1 MNRCL
6 VSLAGITAALV
17 WAAVAPV
24 QAQIA
29 ITSATTSLTDGADTT
44 ANGFTYRNQ
53 TLALDTFTAGG
64 DTYAVTGTADQVFVR
79 RGSSGVARSHI
90 WYETASNAGD
100 RLGPYITDIEDA
112 ILGNNLN
119 LGIHNLFANAGS
131 SSANIER
138 VDLIVSGGMTAAE
151 GFAIPVFDFGVNPQH
166 ESFAIALVT
175 SLDGSGN
182 PDGYSDLASTTPFTA
197 PNIHNHDSFAIERY
211 SAGNDTSGSPYTI
224 FNTTNDQGPGGV
236 IFTLDDFNVTEG
248 STVYG
253 YSLFG
258 FDVSTGGNSANLV
271 DWTNSTYFPGATP
284 GGEGTAGGFDFSG
297 VNGIFFQDIAF
308 AVVPEPS
315 AYSLGGI
322 VVVMLALCRR
332 RYRPRRNGDLPI
344 EAASTP

>member
-1 MNRCL
+1 MQCL
-6 VSLAGITAALV
+6 GLIVSLGWGATQLS
-17 WAAVAPV
+17 
-24 QAQIA
+24 AQTA

-53 TLALDTFTAGG
+53 TLSLDTFTAGG
-64 DTYAVTGTADQVFVR
+64 NTYAITGQADTVFVR
-79 RGSSGVARSHI
+79 RGSSGAANSHI

-100 RLGPYITDIEDA
+100 RFGPYITNIEDA

-138 VDLIVSGGMTAAE
+138 VDLISSGGFTAAE
-151 GFAIPVFDFGVNPQH
+151 GFAIPVFDFGINPQH

-175 SLDGSGN
+175 SVDAFGN
-182 PDGYSDLASTTPFTA
+182 PTGYSDLASTTPFTA
-197 PNIHNHDSFAIERY
+197 PNIHNHDSFAIERF
-211 SAGNDTSGSPYTI
+211 SAGDDTSGSPYTI

-236 IFTLDDFNVTEG
+236 IFTLDDFSV
-248 STVYG
+248 STGTTIYG

-258 FDVSTGGNSANLV
+258 YDVSTGGDSANLV

-284 GGEGTAGGFDFSG
+284 GGEGTAGGFDFAG
-297 VNGIFFQDIAF
+297 VNGIFFQDVAF

-315 AYSLGGI
+315 VFGVGGVA
-322 VVVMLALCRR
+322 VVVLALFRR
-332 RYRPRRNGDLPI
+332 RRR
-344 EAASTP
+344 TPLTA